1 MTVARS
7 YPLEIVTLKRKVFSD
22 EVECLTVPG
31 GLGYLGV
38 LAGHA
43 PLLTNVETGVVSI
56 KRGGG
61 ADLRMAVGEGFLV
74 VTSKSSTLLVDTAE
88 RREEIDV
95 ARARAAM
102 DRARQRLSAPQ
113 PDTDLLRAEAALKR
127 AVARLKVAEAL

>member
-1 MTVARS
+1 MART

-43 PLLTNVETGVVSI
+43 PLLTNVEIGIVSI
-56 KRGGG
+56 KKGGSP
-61 ADLRMAVGEGFLV
+61 DLRIAVGEGFLV
-74 VTSKSSTLLVDTAE
+74 VTPKASTLLVDTAE
-88 RREEIDV
+88 RKEEIDV

-102 DRARQRLSAPQ
+102 DRARQRLSTPQ
-113 PDTDLLRAEAALKR
+113 PDTDVIRAEAALKR
-127 AVARLKVAEAL
+127 ALARLKVAEAL